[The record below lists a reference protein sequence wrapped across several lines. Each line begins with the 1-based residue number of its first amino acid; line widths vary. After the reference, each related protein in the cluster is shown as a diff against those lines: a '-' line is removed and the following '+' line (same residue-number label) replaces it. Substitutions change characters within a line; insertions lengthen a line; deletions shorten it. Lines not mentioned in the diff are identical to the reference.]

1 MSRDPDATVILRHGD
16 NLTLTCSIQPDPSPA
31 VDSDVM
37 VTGSL
42 QGAGKSNTTVTT
54 SDGVYTIMLYIPSL
68 LATPSDTYMYTCT
81 AAVEP
86 DSGVQYIQRSESH
99 YSLNITVGK

>member
-1 MSRDPDATVILRHGD
+1 MSREPDASVILRHGD
-16 NLTLTCSIQPDPSPA
+16 NLTLTCSIQPDLSPA
-31 VDSDVM
+31 VDSDVK

-42 QGAGKSNTTVTT
+42 HGAGRNSTTVTT

-68 LATPSDTYMYTCT
+68 VATPSDSYTCT
-81 AAVEP
+81 ATVEP

-99 YSLNITVGK
+99 YSLNIAVGK

>member
-1 MSRDPDATVILRHGD
+1 MSREPDASVILRHGD
-16 NLTLTCSIQPDPSPA
+16 NLTLTCSIQPDLSPA

-68 LATPSDTYMYTCT
+68 LATPSDAYTCT
-81 AAVEP
+81 ATVEP